1 MEMASV
7 TAGDGQST
15 CMQSCYNMIAAFLG
29 VGILTLP
36 YALSIAGW
44 LGLLLFIAVA
54 MVCCRTALLLER
66 CMRGNESDVQSYGD
80 MGYKAFGRSGKI
92 VASLIGSTEL
102 YLSSISLLLLVSE
115 NLNYLF
121 PHTVFYLGHLKL
133 GEKKLF
139 TVCTALVMLPTLFS
153 TNVTKLSFI
162 SGLGT
167 LGIFVIIL
175 AMLWV
180 GGTSGYGFQDRAKVV
195 SWKGISISTSLF
207 LTCFGGHSVL
217 PTLYNSMQNKQQF
230 TKVLLLSFSC
240 NSIVYLIVAVGG
252 YLIFG
257 GQTCPQI
264 TLNFPKQE
272 LGSKIALYTSL
283 VIPLSRYP
291 LLISPVADA
300 IEDGLPK
307 QYKKQLICIVIRF
320 ILLIITTLIACFFPY
335 FESLMAIVGSFSVV
349 LTSLLFPCCCYLKL
363 RGGEKFNVK
372 FIEILGI
379 IVFGIMTGVTGL
391 YFVVFDLV
399 HGAG

>member
-80 MGYKAFGRSGKI
+80 MGYKAFGRSGRI

-195 SWKGISISTSLF
+195 SWK
-207 LTCFGGHSVL
+207 
-217 PTLYNSMQNKQQF
+217 
-230 TKVLLLSFSC
+230 
-240 NSIVYLIVAVGG
+240 
-252 YLIFG
+252 
-257 GQTCPQI
+257 
-264 TLNFPKQE
+264 
-272 LGSKIALYTSL
+272 
-283 VIPLSRYP
+283 
-291 LLISPVADA
+291 DA